1 MTLES
6 LFTNVECFI
15 RLATVKI
22 FRVGVE
28 ICKKYCKESISFFP
42 LKQPSC
48 KLLQLNKIFSAFKR
62 PKNNFLLI
70 TESAMRKK
78 LKNHFQIFFL
88 LLHVH
93 VDDAKCSKT
102 WPKFYQNLLLSL
114 TEFFFVRSQRPSTST
129 WAVLVLYWTACYSTL
144 KFIHDIA
151 SWDQNC
157 KTNFAVIQLM

>member
-6 LFTNVECFI
+6 LFANVECFI

-78 LKNHFQIFFL
+78 LKNHFQIFF
-88 LLHVH
+88 
-93 VDDAKCSKT
+93 
-102 WPKFYQNLLLSL
+102 
-114 TEFFFVRSQRPSTST
+114 FFFMFMSMMQNVQKLDPNFIKIFCSLWLNFFSFE
-129 WAVLVLYWTACYSTL
+129 AKGLVHLLGLYWSSTGQHVILLWNLYMILPAGTKTAKQIL
-144 KFIHDIA
+144 P
-151 SWDQNC
+151 
-157 KTNFAVIQLM
+157 

>member
-78 LKNHFQIFFL
+78 LK
-88 LLHVH
+88 
-93 VDDAKCSKT
+93 S
-102 WPKFYQNLLLSL
+102 
-114 TEFFFVRSQRPSTST
+114 
-129 WAVLVLYWTACYSTL
+129 
-144 KFIHDIA
+144 
-151 SWDQNC
+151 
-157 KTNFAVIQLM
+157 